1 MQLQLKYMDR
11 KRETDDNADDS
22 DRALKRQAAAI
33 DATPFATL
41 PTDVIIKIFLESQ
54 LTIKE
59 LHKLCNLSRKLRTI
73 CNDRKV
79 WEEIFFR
86 RILDKEKEM
95 QEAKRKGE
103 LPELLAQLRTT
114 ELYGVWKSL
123 SSKFNQFVNLLA
135 IKLVQ
140 KFLTK
145 PQVTFSS
152 YSSFKS
158 KSPDLILFWEDKRI
172 RLITRDEKLIDVLRK
187 YYKPPPEL
195 DSKTEIQVEFNI
207 RLYHVFAFLL
217 SNRWNVN
224 YFTFRDPVF
233 DKKPLLCSICS
244 AAPSAFACAL
254 CETRAYCSH
263 ACASLDPIGNH
274 THAEHD
280 MDLVLP
286 PHIYIGSLAAAQRL
300 PEHIGA
306 VLSVLSRVDKPKI
319 KDRAHL
325 YVEMD
330 DDPEAPIEEYWDDM
344 ADFIY
349 KQADIK
355 GRDILVHCH
364 AGMSRSVSAVIYYM
378 IKYRGYTDADAAL
391 EMIQRARPVAGPNE
405 GFMEKLRGASRP
417 PAPRSG
423 AGGRGEGKG
432 GSKK

>member
-1 MQLQLKYMDR
+1 M
-11 KRETDDNADDS
+11 
-22 DRALKRQAAAI
+22 
-33 DATPFATL
+33 
-41 PTDVIIKIFLESQ
+41 
-54 LTIKE
+54 
-59 LHKLCNLSRKLRTI
+59 SRKLRAV

-86 RILDKEKEM
+86 RVLGKEREM
-95 QEAKRKGE
+95 KEAKRNGT

-114 ELYGVWKSL
+114 ELYGIWKAL
-123 SSKFNQFVNLLA
+123 GRDNDQFVNLLA
-135 IKLVQ
+135 VILVQ
-140 KFLTK
+140 ELFTPDTIYFVNVDIYLLAMA
-145 PQVTFSS
+145 QRGMVTFISTNQTVI
-152 YSSFKS
+152 
-158 KSPDLILFWEDKRI
+158 DLIRTYYKMALDPPSIGVIQTAFDKRI
-172 RLITRDEKLIDVLRK
+172 YHLIA
-187 YYKPPPEL
+187 Y
-195 DSKTEIQVEFNI
+195 
-207 RLYHVFAFLL
+207 LL
-217 SNRWNVN
+217 SNGWNAQLEDVEKK
-224 YFTFRDPVF
+224 FF
-233 DKKPLLCSICS
+233 DNKPLLCSICS
-244 AAPSAFACAL
+244 ASPSAFACAL

-263 ACASLDPIGNH
+263 ACAALDPIGNH

-300 PEHIGA
+300 PAHIGA

-319 KDRAHL
+319 QDRAHL
-325 YVEMD
+325 YVELD

-405 GFMEKLRGASRP
+405 GFMDKLRVAAARR
-417 PAPRSG
+417 A
-423 AGGRGEGKG
+423 AA
-432 GSKK
+432 GSKFKLK